1 MLAATPA
8 AGYESGA
15 LSRSVRKGR
24 VVPMQRT
31 ILAFLGIT
39 LAVGFSTGCAKQRIQ
54 AEKAVADVLI
64 SDEQEDQI
72 GLQVKQELE
81 QKEKIQYVTD
91 PAVVEYVNRLATP
104 ILQQANR
111 DRKGVKWKVSVI
123 NDPKT
128 VNAFATP
135 GGYLYV
141 YTGLLLAADNEAEV
155 VGVLAHEAGHVVG
168 RHSARA
174 MVNAYGIQAITQLA
188 LGKDPGTAAQI
199 AAALVGGGVQLAHGR
214 SEETEADEYG
224 AKYAAGA
231 NYDPRGLITFFEKL
245 QKMQGSTPG
254 VLKWLSTHPTNAE
267 RINHLE
273 KYIAQHGLR
282 GTEVGSGQ
290 LAPIKAKLG
299 SP

>member
-1 MLAATPA
+1 
-8 AGYESGA
+8 
-15 LSRSVRKGR
+15 
-24 VVPMQRT
+24 MQRT
-31 ILAFLGIT
+31 LPVFLGLT
-39 LAVGFSTGCAKQRIQ
+39 LAASLTTGCATERVR
-54 AEKAVADVLI
+54 AEKAAAELLI

-81 QKEKIQYVTD
+81 QKQHIQYVQD
-91 PAVVEYVNRLATP
+91 PAIVDYVNRIATP
-104 ILQQANR
+104 LLQEASR

-141 YTGLLLAADNEAEV
+141 YTGLLLAADNEAQV
-155 VGVLAHEAGHVVG
+155 AGVLAHEAGHVVG

-174 MVNAYGIQAITQLA
+174 MVNAFGLQAITQLA
-188 LGKDPGTAAQI
+188 LGKNPGAAAQV
-199 AAALVGGGVQLAHGR
+199 AAQLVGGGAMLAHSR

-224 AKYAAGA
+224 ARYAAGV
-231 NYDPRGLITFFEKL
+231 NYDPRALITFFEKL

-254 VLKWLSTHPTNAE
+254 VLKWLSDHPTNAE

-273 KYIAQHGLR
+273 QYIAQHGLH
-282 GTEVGSGQ
+282 GTEIGAER
-290 LAPIKAKLG
+290 LAPIKQKLG
-299 SP
+299 GK

>member
-1 MLAATPA
+1 MQQRI
-8 AGYESGA
+8 
-15 LSRSVRKGR
+15 LS
-24 VVPMQRT
+24 
-31 ILAFLGIT
+31 AFLGIT

-54 AEKAVADVLI
+54 AEKTVADILI
-64 SDEQEDQI
+64 TDQQEEEI

-91 PAVVEYVNRLATP
+91 PTVTEYVNRIATP
-104 ILQQANR
+104 ILQQANK

-199 AAALVGGGVQLAHGR
+199 AAQLVGGGAQLAHGR

-224 AKYAAGA
+224 AKYSAGS
-231 NYDPRGLITFFEKL
+231 NYDPRGLITFFQKL
-245 QKMQGSTPG
+245 QKMQGDTPG

-273 KYIAQHGLR
+273 QYITQNGLR
-282 GTEVGSGQ
+282 GSEIGADR
-290 LAPIKAKLG
+290 LAPIKQKLG
-299 SP
+299 GK

>member
-1 MLAATPA
+1 MQRILSVFLGLTLAASLT
-8 AGYESGA
+8 
-15 LSRSVRKGR
+15 
-24 VVPMQRT
+24 
-31 ILAFLGIT
+31 
-39 LAVGFSTGCAKQRIQ
+39 TGCGKQRIR
-54 AEKAVADVLI
+54 AEKAVADILI

-81 QKEKIQYVTD
+81 QKEKIQYVQD
-91 PAVVEYVNRLATP
+91 PAVVEYVTRIATP
-104 ILQQANR
+104 ILQQANK
-111 DRKGVKWKVSVI
+111 DRPGVKWKVNVI
-123 NDPKT
+123 NDAKT

-155 VGVLAHEAGHVVG
+155 VGVLSHEAGHVVG

-174 MVNAYGIQAITQLA
+174 MVNAYGLQAITQLA

-199 AAALVGGGVQLAHGR
+199 AAALVGNGAMLAHGR

-224 AKYAAGA
+224 AKYSAGA
-231 NYDPRGLITFFEKL
+231 NYDPRGLITFFQKL
-245 QKMQGSTPG
+245 QKMQGDTPG
-254 VLKWLSTHPTNAE
+254 ALKWLSTHPTNAE

-273 KYIAQHGLR
+273 QLIAQKGYR
-282 GTEVGSGQ
+282 GSEIGADR

-299 SP
+299 GK

>member
-1 MLAATPA
+1 MQRILSVFLGLTVA
-8 AGYESGA
+8 AG
-15 LSRSVRKGR
+15 L
-24 VVPMQRT
+24 
-31 ILAFLGIT
+31 
-39 LAVGFSTGCAKQRIQ
+39 STGCAKQRIT

-64 SDEQEDQI
+64 TDEQEEQL

-81 QKEKIQYVTD
+81 QKEKIQYVQD
-91 PAVVEYVNRLATP
+91 PAILEYVNRLATP

-111 DRKGVKWKVSVI
+111 DRKGVKWKVNVI

-141 YTGLLLAADNEAEV
+141 YTGLLLAASTEAEV

-199 AAALVGGGVQLAHGR
+199 AAQLVGGGAMLAHGR

-224 AKYAAGA
+224 ARYTAGS
-231 NYDPRGLITFFEKL
+231 NYDPRGLITFFQKL
-245 QKMQGSTPG
+245 QQMQGNTPG
-254 VLKWLSTHPTNAE
+254 VLKWLSTHPTNAD
-267 RINHLE
+267 RIAHLE
-273 KYIAQHGLR
+273 KYIAQNGLS
-282 GTEVGSGQ
+282 GTEVGADR
-290 LAPIKAKLG
+290 LAPIKQKLG
-299 SP
+299 GK

>member
-1 MLAATPA
+1 MQRILSVVLGLTLAASLT
-8 AGYESGA
+8 
-15 LSRSVRKGR
+15 
-24 VVPMQRT
+24 
-31 ILAFLGIT
+31 
-39 LAVGFSTGCAKQRIQ
+39 TGCGKQRIR
-54 AEKAVADVLI
+54 AEKAVADILI

-81 QKEKIQYVTD
+81 QKEKIQYVQD

-111 DRKGVKWKVSVI
+111 DRSGVKWKVNVI

-174 MVNAYGIQAITQLA
+174 MVNAYGLQAITQLA
-188 LGKDPGTAAQI
+188 LGKDPSMAAQI
-199 AAALVGGGVQLAHGR
+199 AAALAGNSAMLAHGR

-224 AKYAAGA
+224 ARYSAGA
-231 NYDPRGLITFFEKL
+231 NYDPRGLITFFQKL
-245 QKMQGSTPG
+245 QKLQGDTPG
-254 VLKWLSTHPTNAE
+254 MLKWLSTHPTNAD
-267 RINHLE
+267 RISHLE
-273 KYIAQHGLR
+273 QLIAQKGYR
-282 GTEVGSGQ
+282 GSEIGADR

-299 SP
+299 GK

>member
-1 MLAATPA
+1 
-8 AGYESGA
+8 
-15 LSRSVRKGR
+15 
-24 VVPMQRT
+24 MQRT
-31 ILAFLGIT
+31 LSVFLGIT
-39 LAVGFSTGCAKQRIQ
+39 LAASLTSGCATERIR

-81 QKEKIQYVTD
+81 QKEKIQYVQD
-91 PAVVEYVNRLATP
+91 PAVVEYVNRIAAP
-104 ILQQANR
+104 VLQQASR

-155 VGVLAHEAGHVVG
+155 VGVLAHEAGHVVA

-174 MVNAYGIQAITQLA
+174 MVDAYGLQAITQLA
-188 LGKDPGTAAQI
+188 LGKNPGTAAQI
-199 AAALVGGGVQLAHGR
+199 AAQLVGGGAMLAHSR

-245 QKMQGSTPG
+245 QRMQGSSPG
-254 VLKWLSTHPTNAE
+254 VLKWLSDHPTNPE
-267 RINHLE
+267 RIRHLE
-273 KYIAQHGLR
+273 TYIAQHGLH
-282 GTEVGSGQ
+282 GTEIGAER
-290 LAPIKAKLG
+290 LAPIKQKLG
-299 SP
+299 GK